1 MRICVVCVSALS
13 RHYCLFSVATRFST
27 PWCHLKFKP
36 YKSSLFKNRAKKWRY
51 TSRKGWKPMRRKRLP
66 LLSKNQRKARLL
78 FARKYRKFT
87 ADSSETLSLAM
98 SALNIFSIFP
108 TLKATSY
115 WAQRRVKFRHRTK
128 LMKAPNAWFVA
139 NRPRPH
145 SVTFYPAR
153 TYCNGRVFHYKN
165 PWERSEASLI

>member
-1 MRICVVCVSALS
+1 MSFAIMNPTKAVYLW
-13 RHYCLFSVATRFST
+13 TEQ
-27 PWCHLKFKP
+27 
-36 YKSSLFKNRAKKWRY
+36 KSGDILQEKDGNRWDEKRSLFC
-51 TSRKGWKPMRRKRLP
+51 M
-66 LLSKNQRKARLL
+66 SKNQRKARLV

-108 TLKATSY
+108 TLKTISY

-128 LMKAPNAWFVA
+128 LMEAPNAWFVA

-165 PWERSEASLI
+165 PWERSEASLQ